1 MWLGDILNAILNT
14 FRSKDLIECQTTLEN
29 RNNFLRQIEA
39 ENLSLYAEK
48 KSLETKLNEEKA
60 KLFNKIK
67 ECQLKESEYID
78 LSDEYEELSKENL
91 ELEKEL
97 KNQRASDI
105 ETRPVSPIL
114 RIPKQKE
121 HVYNSGFR
129 IKYQNRN
136 QTYEFKKHCAS
147 ILVGGVAFD
156 YILDSNYY
164 TNNMTSKEVFDKSL
178 EIVQTKFGYQ
188 TDNSLYQQLDSWASP
203 LLTQTFHY
211 GDCDD
216 LSAFV
221 ISLYLTYE
229 QVYGVLEDT
238 PAIAIGYLTKGSMRE
253 CHAFP
258 VLFGKDLENSYIG
271 EATLSYAKPSKPI
284 TELKENYSMDYGI
297 ITHSSLEYL
306 DGGFIMTEDTRYWE
320 HSGSDTEEEEP
331 NPKGKKKKK
340 EKATKDI
347 WD

>member
-1 MWLGDILNAILNT
+1 MWLDNLLNAILNII
-14 FRSKDLIECQTTLEN
+14 RSKDLTDCQTTLEK
-29 RNNFLRQIEA
+29 RNNFILQIEA
-39 ENLSLYAEK
+39 ENLSLYAEV
-48 KSLETKLNEEKA
+48 KSLKNSLNEEKA
-60 KLFNKIK
+60 KLFNKTK

-78 LSDEYEELSKENL
+78 LSEEYEELSKENI

-97 KNQRASDI
+97 ENQETSEI
-105 ETRPVSPIL
+105 ETRAISPIL
-114 RIPKQKE
+114 RKPKGKE

-136 QTYEFKKHCAS
+136 QTYEFKNHCAS
-147 ILVGGVAFD
+147 ILVGGVSFD
-156 YILDSNYY
+156 YVLDVSLF
-164 TNNMTSKEVFDKSL
+164 TNDMTAKEVFDTAL

-188 TDNSLYQQLDSWASP
+188 TDNQLYQQLDSWASP

-229 QVYGVLEDT
+229 QVYGVFEET
-238 PAIAIGYLTKGSMRE
+238 PAIAIGYITKGSMRE

-271 EATLSYAKPSKPI
+271 ESTLSYAKPSKPI
-284 TELKENYSMDYGI
+284 TELKENYSMEYGI
-297 ITHSSLEYL
+297 LTHSSLENL
-306 DGGFIMTEDTRYWE
+306 DGGFIMTDKNRYWE
-320 HSGSDTEEEEP
+320 NTGSDTEEEEP
-331 NPKGKKKKK
+331 NPKGQKKKK
-340 EKATKDI
+340 EKVTKDI
-347 WD
+347 WE